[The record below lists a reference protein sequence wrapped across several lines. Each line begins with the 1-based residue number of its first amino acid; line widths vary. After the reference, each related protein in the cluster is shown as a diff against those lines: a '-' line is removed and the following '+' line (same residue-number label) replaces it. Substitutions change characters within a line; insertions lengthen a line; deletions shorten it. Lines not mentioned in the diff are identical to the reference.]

1 MISFQDLRVV
11 NLCNSSLLYRALE
24 ELIHRGTDSCQDE
37 TKTHTDL
44 NVPEVQLVL
53 DMALDSRQT
62 H

>member
-1 MISFQDLRVV
+1 MISLQDLRVV
-11 NLCNSSLLYRALE
+11 NLCNSLLYRALE
-24 ELIHRGTDSCQDE
+24 ELIHRGTDSSQDE